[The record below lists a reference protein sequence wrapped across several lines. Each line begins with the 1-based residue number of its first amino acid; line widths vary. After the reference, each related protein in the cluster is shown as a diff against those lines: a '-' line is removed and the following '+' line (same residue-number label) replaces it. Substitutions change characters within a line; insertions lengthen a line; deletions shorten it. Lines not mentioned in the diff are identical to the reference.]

1 MMSAEPIDTPALA
14 PAPRHEAWP
23 KLLGQARYCGDEW
36 PAGLLHAALVPAP
49 VAHGE
54 LQALHTEAALAL
66 PGVLG
71 VYGHGELPPL
81 RDAGV
86 PVPWADRRIRWLGQ
100 PLALVLAES
109 PATAHAAAARVVAEV
124 AAEPLIANLA
134 QAGDALVTPPSAGRV
149 PTDTARG
156 DADAALATA
165 DVVHDARYLSA
176 ANVHL
181 PMEPHVSLAEWLPG
195 ADGEPTLQLHTST
208 QAVFIT
214 RRLIAH
220 MLGLPREQVQV
231 ICRLLGGGFGCKGQ
245 LWWSPTAAIA
255 QLARLH
261 GRPVRLELTRAELF
275 TQVGRRSPTRQRL
288 RIGARRDGTLL
299 AMVHEA
305 LHETGLQGEY
315 CDATCAATRWL
326 YACEHVRT
334 AHRLARVH
342 APQPIPMRAP
352 GEGPGMFA
360 LESALDEL
368 AATLAIDPLDLRLR
382 NLPARDPH
390 LDLPWSSHALGECLQ
405 RAAASFGWQQRQ
417 RGVSADGRWRIGF
430 GLASAAYP
438 VYRQPCEAEVACTAA
453 GPYRYRVRCAMQDMG
468 SGSFTA
474 LARIVADELGCTPQ
488 DVTVE
493 IGDSALPEGP
503 YSGGAQAT
511 GSFAPAVA
519 QAARALRERLA
530 AGAQPAPGAPVA
542 ARARTEVPDPATQAS
557 NTFALG
563 AVCVE
568 VGVDV
573 LTCEIRVRRISA
585 AYACGRVVDPVMVR
599 GQAIGG
605 LIGGIGM
612 ALHEASVTDP
622 RTGRIVNDDFCGYLV
637 PVHADMPTF
646 DIQFVAEH
654 DADLAEGIKG
664 IGMLGTCGTAAA
676 IANAVA
682 DATGVRLRSLPLRLE
697 HLIDKES

>member
-1 MMSAEPIDTPALA
+1 MNPDTLDPTTLPA
-14 PAPRHEAWP
+14 APRHEAWP

-49 VAHGE
+49 IAHGE
-54 LQALHTEAALAL
+54 LLALDSHAALAL

-71 VYGHGELPPL
+71 VYGAGDLPPL

-86 PVPWADRRIRWLGQ
+86 PVPWADRRIRWRGQ
-100 PLALVLAES
+100 PLAIVLADT
-109 PATAHAAAARVVAEV
+109 PAAARAAAACVRAEV
-124 AAEPLIANLA
+124 RAEPLIAHLA

-149 PTDTARG
+149 PADTARG
-156 DADAALATA
+156 DADAALANA
-165 DVVHDARYLSA
+165 DVVHDARYHTA

-181 PMEPHVSLAEWLPG
+181 PMEPHVSVAAWRTG
-195 ADGEPTLQLHTST
+195 ADGEPELHLHTST

-214 RRLIAH
+214 RRVIAH
-220 MLGLPREQVQV
+220 MLGLPRERVQV
-231 ICRLLGGGFGCKGQ
+231 ECRLIGGGFGSKGQ
-245 LWWSPTAAIA
+245 LWWPPTAAIA
-255 QLARLH
+255 QLAQRH
-261 GRPVRLELTRAELF
+261 GRPVRLELTRAEMF
-275 TQVGRRSPTRQRL
+275 TLVGRRSPTRQRL
-288 RIGARRDGTLL
+288 RIGASRDGRLL

-326 YACEHVRT
+326 YACDAVRT

-368 AATLAIDPLDLRLR
+368 AKTLAIDPLDLRLR
-382 NLPARDPH
+382 NLPERDPH
-390 LDLPWSSHALGECLQ
+390 VGLPWSSHALGDCLQ
-405 RAAASFGWQQRQ
+405 RAAASFGWQQRA
-417 RGVSADGRWRIGF
+417 RGLSADGRWRIGH

-438 VYRQPCEAEVACTAA
+438 VYRQACEAEVACTAP
-453 GPYRYRVRCAMQDMG
+453 GRYRVRCAMQDMG

-474 LARIVADELGCTPQ
+474 LARLVADELGCSPQ
-488 DVTVE
+488 DVVVE

-503 YSGGAQAT
+503 FSGGAQAT
-511 GSFAPAVA
+511 GSFGPAVA
-519 QAARALRERLA
+519 QAARALRARLDAGERPQA
-530 AGAQPAPGAPVA
+530 GAPVA
-542 ARARTEVPDPATQAS
+542 AQARTEPPDPAAQTHS
-557 NTFALG
+557 TFAFG

-568 VGVDV
+568 VRVDV
-573 LTCEIRVRRISA
+573 LTCEIRVHRLSA
-585 AYACGRVVDPVMVR
+585 AYACGRVLDPVMVR
-599 GQAIGG
+599 SQAIGG

-622 RTGRIVNDDFCGYLV
+622 LTGRIVNDDFCGYLV
-637 PVHADMPTF
+637 PVHADMPAF

-664 IGMLGTCGTAAA
+664 VGMLGTCGTAAA

-682 DATGVRLRSLPLRLE
+682 DATGVRLRSLPLRPEPLLSSQE
-697 HLIDKES
+697 A